1 MCEKFKF
8 GILVHVNENVH
19 ENGKFLGS
27 IIGDSVIACE
37 EIIKVTKAIPTKTV
51 SIKTITTNP
60 FPLHFNE
67 KKLTCKREYIYILL
81 VFSKLPYHY

>member
-37 EIIKVTKAIPTKTV
+37 EIIKVTKAIPTKL
-51 SIKTITTNP
+51 
-60 FPLHFNE
+60 FQ
-67 KKLTCKREYIYILL
+67 
-81 VFSKLPYHY
+81 